1 MQNPALLLLLAA
13 MALPAYAAK
22 RVTVEQLEQVLV
34 AFHRTSD
41 DVKVAQHIY
50 ELELTE
56 RLSEG
61 RLAHLEADLPGP
73 LTRQALIAVGDASAF
88 LDLPAEDIPSLAAP
102 DPTAQSSMLAL
113 AAEYVRE
120 TVPRLPNFYATR
132 DLSRFEDTPI
142 EPPLYSESRNTY
154 EPLHQVGRSSA
165 TILYRDGS
173 EVVRAE
179 IAKSDKK
186 NQSKFAE
193 HELSTRGVFGPIL
206 STVHADSA
214 KGAMAWSHWEQGST
228 GLQAVFSY
236 KVPQKAS
243 HYTVVFP
250 SEGTEPVSTFG
261 RDGAALPADEG
272 TEKARHLPAYHGE
285 IAVNPTDGSIM
296 RLTMVADLN
305 SGDPVIKADLM
316 VEYGPVELGGKTY
329 ICPVKSV
336 ALSLDHVIYRTAI
349 SAAAA
354 ALGAPQL
361 RVNDVLFRQ
370 YHLFRGDVRIVSG
383 AVEAPR

>member
-1 MQNPALLLLLAA
+1 MQNLALLLLLAA

-34 AFHRTSD
+34 ASHRTSD
-41 DVKVAQHIY
+41 DVKVAQQIY
-50 ELELTE
+50 ALELTE

-61 RLAHLEADLPGP
+61 PLARLEADLPGP
-73 LTRQALIAVGDASAF
+73 LARQSLMAVADASAF
-88 LDLPAEDIPSLAAP
+88 LDLPAGDIPALAAP
-102 DPTAQSSMLAL
+102 DLAAQSSMLAL
-113 AAEYVRE
+113 TAEYVHK

-132 DLSRFEDTPI
+132 DLNRFEDTPI
-142 EPPLYSESRNTY
+142 EPPLYTESRSTY
-154 EPLHQVGRSSA
+154 EPLHEVGRSSA

-206 STVHADSA
+206 STVLADSA
-214 KGAMAWSHWEQGST
+214 KGAVAWSHWEQGSK

-236 KVPQKAS
+236 KVPQQAS

-250 SEGTEPVSTFG
+250 
-261 RDGAALPADEG
+261 GA
-272 TEKARHLPAYHGE
+272 EKARHVPAYHGE
-285 IAVNPTDGSIM
+285 IAVNPVDGSII
-296 RLTMVADLN
+296 RLTMVADLK
-305 SGDPVIKADLM
+305 SSDPVIKADLM

-383 AVEAPR
+383 AGEGPG